1 MVSLDD
7 AVIARY
13 DTSGE
18 RFEVLVDPQIV
29 WKIRNKEDLGENFE
43 ILDYLAIDTV
53 FKDSHKGIRASTETM
68 AKIFSDAQI
77 QNVAMDI
84 IVKGEI
90 QLTTDQRKEMT
101 ENKRKQ
107 IVSMIARNAIN
118 PQTKTPHP
126 PQRIDRAIAEA
137 KVSIDPFKP
146 VDTQVQDILKKLQP
160 IIPIRFEKIVLA
172 IRLTGEEY
180 GKCYGDIKNFGKIT
194 KDEWQKD
201 GSWIGLL
208 ELPAGMQG
216 EFYDKINSKTK
227 GTAEIKL
234 IES

>member
-1 MVSLDD
+1 MVSLDE

-29 WKIRNKEDLGENFE
+29 WKIRNKEDLGENFN
-43 ILDYLAIDTV
+43 ILEHLAIDTV

-68 AKIFSDAQI
+68 AKIFSDTQI
-77 QNVAMDI
+77 QNVALDI
-84 IVKGEI
+84 IIKGEI
-90 QLTTDQRKEMT
+90 QLTTDQRKEMI

-126 PQRIDRAIAEA
+126 PQRIDRAINEA

-146 VDTQVQDILKKLQP
+146 VDSQVQDILKKLQP

-172 IRLTGEEY
+172 IRLSGEEY

-194 KDEWQKD
+194 KDEWQKN

-216 EFYDKINSKTK
+216 EFYDMINSKTK
-227 GTAEIKL
+227 GSAEVKL